1 MLTMHTAYVTN
12 PLIGPHRG
20 FLVAGGLVLVRGA
33 LIAV

>member
-12 PLIGPHRG
+12 PLISPHSG
-20 FLVAGGLVLVRGA
+20 FLVAGGLVLVGSA